1 MRIQELHSFFSKSAS
16 THAIHLRFLLFERS
30 GQSPKV
36 SLMLP
41 RNHCYQYNKMQY
53 YCLYHHKSSLC
64 NSYHWFS
71 PFFLLQEVDQA
82 VHLVLERD
90 VFSYD
95 AFTRVRHAISRK
107 IIIGKSFIIVPNWF
121 EIEPVQ
127 NVISLRLM

>member
-1 MRIQELHSFFSKSAS
+1 
-16 THAIHLRFLLFERS
+16 
-30 GQSPKV
+30 
-36 SLMLP
+36 MLP

-71 PFFLLQEVDQA
+71 PLFLLQEVDQA

-121 EIEPVQ
+121 EIRASSECHIVETDVGYGHTEVVESNTSPRLS
-127 NVISLRLM
+127 SLSQRSWRYARGI